1 MGESSESSDRSLS
14 SDGLSSASSDSSGS
28 SESTGSFPYPF
39 APFHTSGDIPPD
51 HSATDAPFRALP
63 DLDDEAEAKDA
74 KQDHDTVVRIS
85 VVNITN
91 SDQTYAVISSSFD
104 FFFSETD
111 AHGLSVER
119 IGGKPAYR
127 STIHLRD
134 FRVIPPGGAYV
145 VEVNL
150 SRRHNMNSGFYKL
163 VVRKPLDLREGFIG
177 EYDERRTR
185 GTIDAAPLDFE
196 VRP

>member
-1 MGESSESSDRSLS
+1 MRPIFLLIVFFIALLGSLARAE
-14 SDGLSSASSDSSGS
+14 LV
-28 SESTGSFPYPF
+28 
-39 APFHTSGDIPPD
+39 DIWTI
-51 HSATDAPFRALP
+51 AKGTWRLQTE
-63 DLDDEAEAKDA
+63 LVEAKDA

-85 VVNITN
+85 AVNITN

-104 FFFSETD
+104 FFFSVTD
-111 AHGLSVER
+111 SQGLSVER

-150 SRRHNMNSGFYKL
+150 SRRHNMKPGFYKL

-185 GTIDAAPLDFE
+185 GTIDAAPLEFE